1 MKKELVKQV
10 NHYVANLGV
19 SYIKMHNLHWNVVGL
34 QFKST
39 HEYLEEVYD
48 EYADY
53 LDEVAELLRMEGELP
68 LASLKDYLAVASI
81 KELETKEVSI
91 ECALSTLLSDM
102 KALREEALKLREQ
115 ADEEGN
121 FSLVAM
127 MEDHIANF
135 NKRIW
140 FVEVMVK

>member
-19 SYIKMHNLHWNVVGL
+19 SYIKMHNLRWNVVGL
-34 QFKST
+34 QFKPT

-91 ECALSTLLSDM
+91 EGALSTLLSDM
-102 KALREEALKLREQ
+102 KALREEARKLREA

>member
-1 MKKELVKQV
+1 M
-10 NHYVANLGV
+10 
-19 SYIKMHNLHWNVVGL
+19 VGL

-102 KALREEALKLREQ
+102 KALREEAGKLREQ

-140 FVEVMVK
+140 FVEAMVK

>member
-91 ECALSTLLSDM
+91 EDALSTLLSDM
-102 KALREEALKLREQ
+102 KALREEARKLREQ

>member
-102 KALREEALKLREQ
+102 KALREEALKLREA
-115 ADEEGN
+115 ADKEGN

>member
-81 KELETKEVSI
+81 KELETKEVTI

-102 KALREEALKLREQ
+102 KALREEAGKLREQ

>member
-53 LDEVAELLRMEGELP
+53 LDEVAQLLRMEGELP

-102 KALREEALKLREQ
+102 KALREEA
-115 ADEEGN
+115 G
-121 FSLVAM
+121 
-127 MEDHIANF
+127 
-135 NKRIW
+135 
-140 FVEVMVK
+140 

>member
-102 KALREEALKLREQ
+102 KALREEARKLREQ